1 MEGDQAAAGSATDR
15 LTRLTPRERRRIVE
29 ATRLIRL
36 TPREREVLLLVGAC
50 MEYREVAGTL
60 GVTASAVR
68 HKVHIVREKLE
79 LGLGRPKELM
89 IAYYERNRNL
99 LESL

>member
-1 MEGDQAAAGSATDR
+1 M
-15 LTRLTPRERRRIVE
+15 
-29 ATRLIRL
+29 
-36 TPREREVLLLVGAC
+36 
-50 MEYREVAGTL
+50 AGTL